1 MKKCLLLLTL
11 LSHNLCAS
19 TIIGSPIV
27 EINPEGLYLV
37 QIKISS
43 ASDLDEDDISIT
55 NFKSNDDLS
64 DFNFEFRIF
73 ENLQNYKRLT
83 LAIPNNYLEDYISFR
98 LNIKKELKKDIFI
111 FLPQNNV
118 APRAKSKVSFKLP
131 AKKIYGEPQRY
142 DLEKILSEE
151 IDSQDSELNNSN
163 VFSLAKPSNDNSDDA
178 EDLKSIPSSEV
189 ETIWS
194 VSKSVSQNYDASIYQ
209 IMWGFYLENPNAFI
223 DEDINRVRGDIDLA
237 LPSQELVASTSEVT
251 AKESIAFMDIRNKQ
265 IKGSVIKPI
274 LKLTAPVETYI
285 DHGSKQDSINSST
298 LKLRPDPIK
307 RIDNS
312 KLNASEIVSK
322 NTSIIEIQSET
333 DLSATSNISKNSAGF
348 DLRDLFWVGI
358 LSMLL
363 GFAIAF
369 MLIRSSKRQEFTR
382 EAVEEDL
389 QDENNTFQTNLSISN
404 DIETQELDLVR
415 TYIEMDDWDSAEK
428 ILDKLITNSIN
439 EAIVSDARSLLLL
452 KEKN

>member
-1 MKKCLLLLTL
+1 MKKHLLLLAL
-11 LSHNLCAS
+11 LSHSLYAS

-27 EINPEGLYLV
+27 EINSEGLYLV

-43 ASDLDEDDISIT
+43 SSNLEEDDISIT
-55 NFKSNDDLS
+55 NFKSNDELS
-64 DFNFEFRIF
+64 DFKFEFRIF
-73 ENLQNYKRLT
+73 ENLQDYKRLT
-83 LAIPNNYLEDYISFR
+83 LAIHNNYLEDYISFR

-118 APRAKSKVSFKLP
+118 APKAKSQVSFKLP

-151 IDSQDSELNNSN
+151 NDYQDPEPDNSN
-163 VFSLAKPSNDNSDDA
+163 TFSLAKPNNDNSNDA
-178 EDLKSIPSSEV
+178 EDPESIPSSEV

-209 IMWGFYLENPNAFI
+209 IMWGFYLENPGAFI

-237 LPSQELVASTSEVT
+237 LPSQELVASTSEFT
-251 AKESIAFMDIRNKQ
+251 AKESIAFMDIKNKQ
-265 IKGSVIKPI
+265 IQRSAIKPI
-274 LKLTAPVETYI
+274 LKLTAPEETYLNF
-285 DHGSKQDSINSST
+285 DSNEDSIGSST
-298 LKLRPDPIK
+298 LKLKPNPGKI
-307 RIDNS
+307 IDNS
-312 KLNASEIVSK
+312 ELKASEIVSK

-333 DLSATSNISKNSAGF
+333 DLATTSNISKNSKGF
-348 DLRDLFWVGI
+348 DLRDLFWVGV
-358 LSMLL
+358 LSLLL
-363 GFAIAF
+363 GFAIAY
-369 MLIRSSKRQEFTR
+369 MLIRSSKRPAFTR
-382 EAVEEDL
+382 AAVEEDL
-389 QDENNTFQTNLSISN
+389 RDDNNTFQTNLSISN

-428 ILDKLITNSIN
+428 ILDKLIANSTN
-439 EAIVSDARSLLLL
+439 EAIILDARSLL

>member
-1 MKKCLLLLTL
+1 MKRCLLLLAL
-11 LSHNLCAS
+11 ISHSLYAT
-19 TIIGSPIV
+19 TIIGSPSI

-43 ASDLDEDDISIT
+43 TNNLNENDISIT
-55 NFKSNDDLS
+55 NFKSNDELS

-83 LAIPNNYLEDYISFR
+83 LAVPNNYLEDYISFR
-98 LNIKKELKKDIFI
+98 LNIKKEFKKDIFI
-111 FLPQNNV
+111 FLPQNDFV
-118 APRAKSKVSFKLP
+118 PKAKTQVSFKLP

-142 DLEKILSEE
+142 DFEKMLSDEV
-151 IDSQDSELNNSN
+151 DYQDSELTDSKD
-163 VFSLAKPSNDNSDDA
+163 FSLAKPGNDDTDNT
-178 EDLKSIPSSEV
+178 EDPMSIPSSEV

-251 AKESIAFMDIRNKQ
+251 VKESIAFMDIRNKQ

-285 DHGSKQDSINSST
+285 DNDSKQDSINSST
-298 LKLRPDPIK
+298 LKLNPDPIK

-312 KLNASEIVSK
+312 KLNASEIVTK

-358 LSMLL
+358 LSLLL
-363 GFAIAF
+363 GFAIAY
-369 MLIRSSKRQEFTR
+369 MLIRSSKRPAFTR
-382 EAVEEDL
+382 AAVEEDL

-428 ILDKLITNSIN
+428 ILDKLIANSTN
-439 EAIVSDARSLLLL
+439 EAIVSDARSLL